1 MDKFPALNSEYYP
14 TQLFWLA
21 VIFTLFYLALTYRVL
36 PRIEHVI
43 GARKAKI
50 EGDLKGAREAQ
61 QHADREAADYDAAI
75 AAAKA
80 KGQTGMRAQREKLEA
95 ELNSKREEFERQL
108 LQKAAETEKAV
119 QGLIERAAG
128 EMEAMTKDAVAG
140 IVKELAG
147 VEVSDD
153 EVHAALRLRAKE

>member
-1 MDKFPALNSEYYP
+1 MPQLQPHDFAP
-14 TQLFWLA
+14 QLFWLA
-21 VIFTLFYLALTYRVL
+21 VIFTLFYLALAYRVI

-61 QHADREAADYDAAI
+61 QLADRAAANYDAEV

-80 KGQTGMRAQREKLEA
+80 KGQASIRAHRGKLET
-95 ELNSKREEFERQL
+95 ELGAKREEFERQL
-108 LQKAAETEKAV
+108 MEKAAATEKAV

-140 IVKELAG
+140 IVKELAD

-153 EVHAALRLRAKE
+153 EVRAALRQHVKE

>member
-1 MDKFPALNSEYYP
+1 MPQLQPHDFAP
-14 TQLFWLA
+14 QLFWLA
-21 VIFTLFYLALTYRVL
+21 VIFTLFYLALAYRVI

-61 QHADREAADYDAAI
+61 QLADRAAANYDAEV

-80 KGQTGMRAQREKLEA
+80 KGQASIRAHRGKLEA
-95 ELNSKREEFERQL
+95 ELGAKREEFERQL
-108 LQKAAETEKAV
+108 MEKAAATEKAV

-140 IVKELAG
+140 IVKELAD

-153 EVHAALRLRAKE
+153 EVRAALRQHVKE

>member
-1 MDKFPALNSEYYP
+1 MPQLQPHDFAP
-14 TQLFWLA
+14 QLFWLA
-21 VIFTLFYLALTYRVL
+21 VIFTLFYLALAYRVI

-61 QHADREAADYDAAI
+61 QLADRAAANYDAEV

-80 KGQTGMRAQREKLEA
+80 KGQASIRAHRGKLEA
-95 ELNSKREEFERQL
+95 ELGAKREEFERQL
-108 LQKAAETEKAV
+108 LEKAAATEKAV

-140 IVKELAG
+140 IVKELAD

-153 EVHAALRLRAKE
+153 EVRAALRQHVKE